1 MDIRPGEVEK
11 NRIKVKLEQVLVQ
24 NNFVI
29 CLSLKSMTSS
39 IPERLLFVQHGWAD
53 TNGAM
58 ARLGRRVAPANT
70 KIIAPN
76 LGWWRT
82 WLRLEP
88 LVQDVETIATQT
100 ISEHPQLPIR
110 VVGHSMGGLI
120 WLEVLYR
127 HPEWWPRVES
137 FVLVGS
143 PVGGSDVC
151 RMMDPLE
158 VGLGIARDLGK
169 NRRSIASAIAAQVP
183 TLSIAS
189 NTDGG
194 SDGLIM
200 LGATQFDHAHHVVL
214 PDIVHS
220 AQRYNEAIDQAIR
233 EFWQSPRQPLP
244 VQPSPELEIIQRL
257 QAVPGMTDAHRRDFE
272 KAKVA
277 MSFDSGLTLRL
288 WKNPARVDHVFLA
301 SPQDQCLYSGF
312 VGWIHAGALRRTLR
326 EIQSEF
332 AGKATGMA

>member
-110 VVGHSMGGLI
+110 VVGHSMG
-120 WLEVLYR
+120 
-127 HPEWWPRVES
+127 
-137 FVLVGS
+137 
-143 PVGGSDVC
+143 
-151 RMMDPLE
+151 
-158 VGLGIARDLGK
+158 A
-169 NRRSIASAIAAQVP
+169 
-183 TLSIAS
+183 
-189 NTDGG
+189 
-194 SDGLIM
+194 
-200 LGATQFDHAHHVVL
+200 
-214 PDIVHS
+214 
-220 AQRYNEAIDQAIR
+220 
-233 EFWQSPRQPLP
+233 
-244 VQPSPELEIIQRL
+244 
-257 QAVPGMTDAHRRDFE
+257 
-272 KAKVA
+272 
-277 MSFDSGLTLRL
+277 
-288 WKNPARVDHVFLA
+288 
-301 SPQDQCLYSGF
+301 
-312 VGWIHAGALRRTLR
+312 
-326 EIQSEF
+326 
-332 AGKATGMA
+332 